1 MPQPPAIPVDEKVRI
16 VLSILAGEMTVAQA
30 ARRARVSEQSIG
42 TWKRQFIENGR
53 AGLVAKNS
61 RTPSREAQLEAEIEE
76 LKTALSEAHVELR
89 VWKKSAEHRLAP
101 SKTSR

>member
-16 VLSILAGEMTVAQA
+16 VPSILAGEMTVAQA
-30 ARRARVSEQSIG
+30 ARRTRVSEQSIG

-61 RTPSREAQLEAEIEE
+61 RCHRRP
-76 LKTALSEAHVELR
+76 TAAVR
-89 VWKKSAEHRLAP
+89 IISAWC
-101 SKTSR
+101 